1 MRIVDSYS
9 TVATDPIGTSPSPP
23 SSGGVGAARAQVPS
37 ESQAAVKVNVSAKA
51 RALADAQGPGDVD
64 DVKVA
69 RLRSAVE
76 AGSFKVDSAK
86 IAARII
92 EGE

>member
-23 SSGGVGAARAQVPS
+23 SGGGVAARGQVPS
-37 ESQAAVKVNVSAKA
+37 DSQAAVQVNVSAKA

-64 DVKVA
+64 EAKVA

-76 AGSFKVDSAK
+76 AGSLKIDSAK
-86 IAARII
+86 IAQRII